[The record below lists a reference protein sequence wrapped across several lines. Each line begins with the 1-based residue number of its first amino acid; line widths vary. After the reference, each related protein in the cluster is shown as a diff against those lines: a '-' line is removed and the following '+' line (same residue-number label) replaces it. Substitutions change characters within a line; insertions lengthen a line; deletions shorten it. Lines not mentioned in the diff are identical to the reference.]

1 MFISSAYAQA
11 ASGMLGGGAGG
22 IVQMLPF
29 ALIFVVFYFL
39 LIRPQQ
45 KKVKEHKAMVSAVK
59 RGDRVITS
67 GGLIGVVTKVVD
79 DNELQL
85 EIAEGVRVR
94 VLKGSV
100 NDVLTR
106 SDVARSQDKASQDKA
121 QDNKPQDKGSAG
133 DKKGGS
139 R

>member
-1 MFISSAYAQA
+1 MLISDAYAQA
-11 ASGMLGGGAGG
+11 ASGPFDGAGSMMQFLPLVL
-22 IVQMLPF
+22 IV
-29 ALIFVVFYFL
+29 AVFYFL

-45 KKVKEHKAMVSAVK
+45 KKMKDHKAMVAAVK

-67 GGLIGVVTKVVD
+67 GGIIGVVTKVVD

-94 VLKGSV
+94 MLKGSI
-100 NDVLTR
+100 NDVLSRT
-106 SDVARSQDKASQDKA
+106 DTART
-121 QDNKPQDKGSAG
+121 QDNKAPEKASDKNGAG